1 MKKLVF
7 LLAAAIFLLS
17 GCASTTDNQRFVAI
31 YNNEI
36 YKEAPNWYPINPTY
50 TSVRAWVGTEEDASH
65 PTDDLSKVLLANAN
79 PTHPFIAYDN
89 QLSETHYLIKG
100 DDTLPDVY
108 TDKIEKIVLS
118 RDDENTVISGSAL
131 ESLVD
136 FLRQC
141 HAGTIS
147 YQTEK
152 WKSGA
157 PDQLVYIYFE
167 EFPLYYY
174 YGYFGQSESGKS
186 GFSSWDVESYNT
198 QCILLP
204 DAVAEG
210 IAQSEK
216 AN

>member
-7 LLAAAIFLLS
+7 LLAVAIFLLS
-17 GCASTTDNQRFVAI
+17 GCASTTDGQRFVAI

-50 TSVRAWVGTEEDASH
+50 TSVRAWVGTEENASH
-65 PTDDLSKVLLANAN
+65 PTDDLSEVSLANAN
-79 PTHPFIAYDN
+79 TTHPFIAYDN

-100 DDTLPDVY
+100 DDTLPDVC
-108 TDKIEKIVLS
+108 
-118 RDDENTVISGSAL
+118 TVISGNAL
-131 ESLVD
+131 ESLMD

-204 DAVAEG
+204 DTVVEG
-210 IAQSEK
+210 IAQIEK